1 MTAAT
6 PSTRTTKTLA
16 TATRARWARYAGSL
30 LSSSLL
36 LACTATTTDDE
47 ELVGEAEALVEAELG
62 ADEGGALVA
71 DRTESRKQRTIG
83 GQAFTFIKH
92 YDPDGEAH
100 ERILDVDGNEISAD
114 ALPVAKPRRLG
125 ASLQGLLDSTTQWD
139 KVVDVRVGL
148 RSFAAPVAEP
158 LESGSVVATTDGRPL
173 LMLDAEPV
181 TEADMR
187 ANARARQQRFDAQVA
202 RITEARRDAL
212 RELAA
217 RHPELAGLPAIR
229 SAIRRGDASVVVPM
243 ELGAVESF
251 VRDNEDLVA
260 GVELDSELTTT
271 IASAI
276 QDTNIDP
283 VALANPIRQGG
294 GVGVYMSEGGC
305 PLPGFLPSYT
315 PLSGVPTSHSSNVSA
330 IIRGASPLAHIY
342 CRGGYTLPSAADLLG
357 TAGNPRVLIET
368 HSWTETLSDAPG
380 FRLRDRDFDDHIYDT
395 GVATF
400 VASANFGAP
409 SAQFPAAQGYTGSPA
424 KGLNVISVGNY
435 VGSTDTINTLS
446 SFRDS
451 EIGNN
456 KPEIV
461 APGTNINAGGFIFS
475 GTSMAS
481 PHAAGFAADLM
492 GEYTWLQ
499 LRPYYLKASMLAG
512 ADKAIA
518 GGVDKVGVGG
528 INFHRNYF
536 NGTNTWWE
544 GNNGSFAVHDGA
556 DYLPNNGYVDREVY
570 LDAGHA
576 SVRVALSWL
585 NRGTYTYDHRADPH
599 TIGTDLDLCV
609 FDPNGALM
617 GCSSSWDN
625 PFELVEFD
633 PVVSGSYRVRINRYA
648 NRDTASKL
656 HMGISIDW
664 N

>member
-1 MTAAT
+1 MTAANH
-6 PSTRTTKTLA
+6 SSRTTQTLA
-16 TATRARWARYAGSL
+16 TATRARWARYAGAL

-36 LACTATTTDDE
+36 LACTATTSGDE
-47 ELVGEAEALVEAELG
+47 ELVSEAEALGAELE
-62 ADEGGALVA
+62 ADEGDALVA
-71 DRTESRKQRTIG
+71 NRSQSRKQRTIG
-83 GQAFTFIKH
+83 DQAVTFIKH
-92 YDPDGEAH
+92 YDADGEAH
-100 ERILDVDGNEISAD
+100 ERILDEDGNEISAD
-114 ALPVAKPRRLG
+114 ALPVAGPRRLG

-148 RSFAAPVAEP
+148 RSLAAPVAEP

-173 LMLDAEPV
+173 LMLNGEPV
-181 TEADMR
+181 AAADMR

-217 RHPELAGLPAIR
+217 RHPELAASPNMR
-229 SAIRRGDASVVVPM
+229 SAISRGDASVVVPM

-251 VRDNEDLVA
+251 ARDHEDLVA

-294 GVGVYMSEGGC
+294 GVGVYMSETGC
-305 PLPGFLPSYT
+305 PLAGFLPSYT

-342 CRGGYTLPSAADLLG
+342 CRGGFTLPSAADLLG
-357 TAGNPRVLIET
+357 TAGNPRVFVET

-435 VGSTDTINTLS
+435 VGNTDTINALS

-461 APGTNINAGGFIFS
+461 APGTNINAGGFTMS

-499 LRPYYLKASMLAG
+499 LRPYYFKANMLAG
-512 ADKAIA
+512 ADKTIL
-518 GGVDKVGVGG
+518 GGTDKVGVGG
-528 INFHRNYF
+528 LNFHRNYF
-536 NGTNTWWE
+536 NHTNTWWE
-544 GNNGSFAVHDGA
+544 GDNNSFDFHDGN

-570 LDAGHA
+570 LDAAHA

-599 TIGTDLDLCV
+599 AIGTDLDLCV
-609 FDPNGALM
+609 YDPNGVQV

-633 PVVSGSYRVRINRYA
+633 PVISGNYRVRINRYA

-656 HMGISIDW
+656 HMGVSINW